1 MATDSGFNNQ
11 KKKGKA
17 QFQTIHASGSDSY
30 AKQVIP
36 KYLTDLVIPTVTS
49 TISTITDILGKDGQV
64 EFWEIAFVD
73 PHYAMKGDVFRM
85 KATQDDLFNW
95 EFEIVSIVDANTI
108 RVLPISDVKPSPFDN
123 GIIKRWVTAN
133 ADAEGNPISSSSP
146 IKFVLDGVDTE
157 VLEDTVIPANNRPLP
172 VKLTGFTGDITVTA
186 NQLDVS
192 TTAADD
198 SMALGDPISG
208 DLVNAGFN
216 NDGTTVALKVK
227 DDDLNA
233 TTTLIEGKLPS
244 GLTVAVDEL
253 KVLASGTVD
262 ISTLPVSFDAGNSDA
277 TTQRVV
283 VASDQANLP
292 VLVKS
297 ALINVPHDEIV
308 LTYVGATTDIATV
321 VAKLASVTVVT
332 LTFTYDGSNR
342 LVGVVRT

>member
-1 MATDSGFNNQ
+1 MATDSGFSNQ
-11 KKKGKA
+11 KKKGIAQYETIQHLGSSKYGKA
-17 QFQTIHASGSDSY
+17 VTGKSVFEKLPASPIVSVSDVIGSN
-30 AKQVIP
+30 
-36 KYLTDLVIPTVTS
+36 
-49 TISTITDILGKDGQV
+49 GQV
-64 EFWEIAFVD
+64 EFWNIELTAHTALV
-73 PHYAMKGDVFRM
+73 GDVLRIED
-85 KATQDDLFNW
+85 ATLLNF
-95 EFEIVSIVDANTI
+95 EFDVVQIVDADNFKI
-108 RVLPISDVKPSPFDN
+108 LPISDVKPTAGMDASIM
-123 GIIKRWVTAN
+123 GWVSQRV
-133 ADAEGNPISSSSP
+133 DATGAAISSSAP

-157 VLEDTVIPANNRPLP
+157 VLEDTVTPANNRPLP

-297 ALINVPHDEIV
+297 SLINVPHDEVV